1 MLDGRKHS
9 PEDKGVVSSQF
20 LPFKPAGSPF
30 PPNMKFRYLLSF
42 ALLGSL
48 SVSASAETTIKILHL
63 QKLPKVL
70 AIWQEAAQT
79 YEKANP
85 GVKVE
90 FDYLENEAFKAK
102 LPTLLQSKD
111 RPSMFHSWGGGV
123 MYEQINAGVCQ
134 DITSAIS
141 EGGFK
146 DTFYPAGIQNFTYE
160 GKTYGLPNDVAP
172 IVFWYNKE
180 LVGKAGVDPTKIKT
194 WDDFIE
200 AVKKCQAAGIT
211 PLAAG
216 GKDKWPLHFYPAL
229 LMMRVLGKEGMQAA
243 YEGKN
248 GGFASPE
255 VVKALQ
261 LYKDLAVL
269 NPFQKGFLANTYPES
284 AGTFHDG
291 KTAFHLMGTWDITEG
306 RSDSSDQK
314 GLPDEKLGWFFF
326 PEVKDGKGHANDIFA
341 SLDGWL
347 VAKDAPKETVGFLK
361 VWLGKEI
368 QNKIAEQGLDIPMVK
383 GTSDVIKDQFLKQ
396 IAQEVSN
403 SQWIAIAIDQLLGPD
418 TGRVFNDASADI
430 AAGNMTPEQAAKTIE
445 KSWEQNKQ

>member
-1 MLDGRKHS
+1 
-9 PEDKGVVSSQF
+9 
-20 LPFKPAGSPF
+20 
-30 PPNMKFRYLLSF
+30 MKFRYLLSLT
-42 ALLGSL
+42 LLGSL
-48 SVSASAETTIKILHL
+48 SLSASAETTVKILHL
-63 QKLPKVL
+63 QKLPQVV
-70 AIWQEAAQT
+70 AIWQEAAT
-79 YEKANP
+79 RYEKAHP
-85 GVKVE
+85 GVKIE

-123 MYEQINAGVCQ
+123 MFEQINAGVCE

-146 DTFYPAGIQNFTYE
+146 DSFYPAGIQNFTYQ
-160 GKTYGLPNDVAP
+160 GKTYGLPADIAP
-172 IVFWYNKE
+172 MVFWYNKE
-180 LVGKAGVDPTKIKT
+180 LVEKAGVDPTKIKY
-194 WDDFIE
+194 WEDFID

-229 LMMRVLGKEGMQAA
+229 LMMRILGKDGMQAA

-248 GGFASPE
+248 GGFAGPE
-255 VVKALQ
+255 VVKAFQ
-261 LYKDLAVL
+261 LYKDLAAL
-269 NPFQKGFLANTYPES
+269 NPFQKGYLANTYAES

-291 KTAFHLMGTWDITEG
+291 KAAFHLMGTWDITEG
-306 RSDSSDQK
+306 RSDAADQK

-341 SLDGWL
+341 SLNGML
-347 VAKDAPKETVGFLK
+347 VAKGAPKETVEFAK
-361 VWLGKEI
+361 VWFGKET
-368 QNKIAEQGLDIPMVK
+368 QNKLAEEGWTIPVVK
-383 GTSDVIKDQFLKQ
+383 GTADVIKQQFFKQ
-396 IAQEVSN
+396 IAQEVAT

-430 AAGNMTPEQAAKTIE
+430 AAGKMTAEQAAKTIE
-445 KSWEQNKQ
+445 KSWQQNKE

>member
-1 MLDGRKHS
+1 MKYRY
-9 PEDKGVVSSQF
+9 F
-20 LPFKPAGSPF
+20 LA
-30 PPNMKFRYLLSF
+30 LT
-42 ALLGSL
+42 LLGSL
-48 SVSASAETTIKILHL
+48 SMSASAETTIKILHL

-79 YEKANP
+79 YEKTHP
-85 GVKVE
+85 GVKIE

-146 DTFYPAGIQNFTYE
+146 DTFYPAGVQNFTFQ

-172 IVFWYNKE
+172 IVFWYNKD
-180 LVGKAGVDPTKIKT
+180 LVQKAGVDPTKIKD
-194 WDDFIE
+194 WDDFID
-200 AVKKCQAAGIT
+200 AVKKCEAAGIT

-229 LMMRVLGKEGMQAA
+229 LMMRIMGKEGMQAA
-243 YEGKN
+243 YDGKN
-248 GGFASPE
+248 GGFGSPE
-255 VVKALQ
+255 VIKAFQ
-261 LYKDLAVL
+261 LFKDLAAL
-269 NPFQKGFLANTYPES
+269 NPFQKGYLANTYPES

-291 KTAFHLMGTWDITEG
+291 KAAFHLMGTWDITEG
-306 RSDSSDQK
+306 RSDSSDGK

-326 PEVKDGKGHANDIFA
+326 PEVKGGKGHANDIFA

-347 VAKDAPKETVGFLK
+347 VAKDAPKETVDFLK
-361 VWLGKEI
+361 VWLGKEV
-368 QNKIAEQGLDIPMVK
+368 QDKIAEAGLFIPMVK
-383 GTSDVIKDQFLKQ
+383 GTAEVIKDQFYKQ
-396 IAQEVSN
+396 IAQETAT

-418 TGRVFNDASADI
+418 TGRVFNDACADI
-430 AAGNMTPEQAAKTIE
+430 AAGNMTPEKAAKTVE
-445 KSWEQNKQ
+445 QSWEQNKQ